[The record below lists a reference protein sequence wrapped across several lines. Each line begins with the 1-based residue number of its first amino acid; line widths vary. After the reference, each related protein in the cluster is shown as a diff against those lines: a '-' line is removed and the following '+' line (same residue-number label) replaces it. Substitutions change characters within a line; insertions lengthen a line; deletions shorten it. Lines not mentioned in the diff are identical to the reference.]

1 LVSEDV
7 AALLREI
14 RDNQREALALQ
25 REHMALYTRQLD
37 RVERINDKAEA
48 LQVRAGRT
56 AKFAMWLLPVLA
68 LLLLAIGWPY
78 LRYLWWMI
86 TR

>member
-1 LVSEDV
+1 MSEEV

-14 RDNQREALALQ
+14 RDNQREALAVQ
-25 REHMALYTRQLD
+25 REHLALYAKQLE

-56 AKFAMWLLPVLA
+56 AKFALWLLPVILA
-68 LLLLAIGWPY
+68 LLLAISWPY

-86 TR
+86 TQ